1 MIVLIVGPSGVGKT
15 TSYLAAQSQFPD
27 VIFDN
32 LDGLAARWAMQQ
44 GVIDRESVSL
54 LNRIVNN
61 AELFLSIGLLSIGK
75 LQGESPGKHI
85 VIDVGAGF
93 QVARNAAN
101 LHRIFRIITITA
113 EVEVAYRRIL
123 QARSD
128 SRTLDDYR
136 RDEFSSRRNDVY
148 RSAHHTIDSSRQSQ
162 EQTANKLIDILRQI
176 FETTGSPH

>member
-15 TSYLAAQSQFPD
+15 TSYQIAQSQFPD
-27 VIFDN
+27 VIFDH
-32 LDGLAARWAMQQ
+32 LDGLAARWAMHQ
-44 GVIDRESVSL
+44 GIIDRECVSL
-54 LNRIVNN
+54 LNRTVND

-75 LQGESPGKHI
+75 LEGESPGKHI

-113 EVEVAYRRIL
+113 EVEVAYRRVL

-128 SRTLDDYR
+128 SRTLDQYR
-136 RDEFSSRRNDVY
+136 QQEFAPSRVAVY
-148 RSAHHTIDSSRQSQ
+148 RSAHHTIDSSRQS
-162 EQTANKLIDILRQI
+162 EAETAEKLIETLRAV
-176 FETTGSPH
+176 FDNPS